1 MVFPL
6 LKETSKGHE
15 EFKSYQDTASKHGHS
30 LKPGIYDDGTTK
42 DLTFIEYDAESER
55 GTVYTKASDS
65 SNQKKPIDPKVLFDF
80 I

>member
-6 LKETSKGHE
+6 LKETKGHE
-15 EFKSYQDTASKHGHS
+15 EFKSYQDTASKPGHS

-42 DLTFIEYDAESER
+42 NLTNIEYDAESER

-65 SNQKKPIDPKVLFDF
+65 SNKKKPIDPKV
-80 I
+80 